1 MNIGITG
8 AAGFLGLHLAK
19 KFENK
24 NFKLT
29 LCDISKFI
37 KKDYPKC
44 DFLNADIRNFVKMGD
59 FTQNKDV
66 IIHAAAAL
74 PLWSKK
80 DIFEINVK
88 GTENLLKQS
97 LKNKISSF
105 IYISSTAVYGVP
117 KKHPVFEYHP
127 LIGVGAYGKSK
138 IQAEELCKIYRK
150 KGLNVTIIRPKTF
163 IGTHRLGVF
172 EILFDWIKDGKKIP
186 IIGSGKNRYQ
196 LLDVDDLTEAI
207 LRIVLFKNKEKI
219 NTEFNIG
226 ANSFNTIK
234 EDLNSL
240 FKFANSGSKL
250 FPVPAIPIKII
261 LFILE
266 KLKLSPL
273 YKWVYA
279 TADKD
284 SYVSIKKI
292 EKVLSWS
299 PKYSNAQ
306 SLIKSY
312 KWYLENYKQIK
323 SHKPGITHTVGWKQ
337 GILGFFKRFF

>member
-1 MNIGITG
+1 MKIGITG
-8 AAGFLGLHLAK
+8 GAGFLGLHLAK
-19 KFENK
+19 KFNSN
-24 NFKLT
+24 NFELT
-29 LCDISKFI
+29 LCDIANFI

-44 DFLNADIRNFVKMGD
+44 DFLTADIRNHKKMDEFVK
-59 FTQNKDV
+59 NKDI

-80 DIFEINVK
+80 DIFDINVN
-88 GTENLLKQS
+88 GTEILLEQCI
-97 LKNKISSF
+97 KNNIKSF

-117 KKHPVFEYHP
+117 KKHPVFETDP
-127 LIGVGAYGKSK
+127 LVGVGAYGKSK
-138 IQAEELCKIYRK
+138 IQAEELCRKYRK
-150 KGLNVTIIRPKTF
+150 KGLNVIILRPKTF

-186 IIGSGKNRYQ
+186 VIGQGNNKYQ
-196 LLDVDDLTEAI
+196 LLGVDDLTEAI
-207 LRIVLFKNKEKI
+207 LRIVLFKNKQKI

-226 ANSFNTIK
+226 SKKFNTIK

-250 FPVPAIPIKII
+250 FPTPAIPIKII
-261 LFILE
+261 LSILE

-273 YKWVYA
+273 YKWIYA

-284 SYVSIKKI
+284 SFVSINKL

-299 PKYSNAQ
+299 PKYSNSQ
-306 SLIKSY
+306 CLIKSY
-312 KWYLENYKQIK
+312 KWYLKNYDQIK
-323 SHKPGITHTVGWKQ
+323 AHKPGITHTVGWKQ
-337 GILGFFKRFF
+337 GILGIFKKVM